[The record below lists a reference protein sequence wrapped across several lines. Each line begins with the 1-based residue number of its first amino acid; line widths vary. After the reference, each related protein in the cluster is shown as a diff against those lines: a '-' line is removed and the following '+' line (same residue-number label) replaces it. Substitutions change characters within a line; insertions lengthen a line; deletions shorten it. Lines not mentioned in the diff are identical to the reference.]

1 MTTFVKINIGD
12 KVFIHPE
19 YTTGKVVEIHGN
31 EAEIYTENDTLELH
45 PLHNLTKL
53 KEEEEG
59 EKMKIKI
66 KYFNSN
72 LTKINKINQGD
83 WIDLRSAVDVE
94 LKAGEFK
101 LIPLGVA
108 MKLPENYEA
117 PVIPRSSTFK
127 NYGVI
132 QTNSY
137 GLIDNSYSG
146 NEDQWHFPAY
156 ATRDTKINFNDRI
169 CQFRIQKRMEEVEF
183 EEVFELDEVSRGGF
197 GSTGIN

>member
-1 MTTFVKINIGD
+1 
-12 KVFIHPE
+12 
-19 YTTGKVVEIHGN
+19 KVVKIHGN

-132 QTNSY
+132 QTN
-137 GLIDNSYSG
+137 
-146 NEDQWHFPAY
+146 
-156 ATRDTKINFNDRI
+156 
-169 CQFRIQKRMEEVEF
+169 
-183 EEVFELDEVSRGGF
+183 
-197 GSTGIN
+197 